1 MDHLVPRSHCFM
13 VFHKDQFLVPC
24 SLTDICNSADDTVIF
39 ACDKNLNNVIAGL
52 ENDSSIIT
60 QWLADNLMKLNT
72 DKFNLFIVGRN
83 PFQQVTIN
91 IGDALIEKS
100 EATRRFDIT

>member
-1 MDHLVPRSHCFM
+1 MQRKLVGVPSTFGRHCRSQCFM

-39 ACDKNLNNVIAGL
+39 ACVKNLNNVIAGL

-60 QWLADNLMKLNT
+60 QWLADNLMK
-72 DKFNLFIVGRN
+72 
-83 PFQQVTIN
+83 
-91 IGDALIEKS
+91 
-100 EATRRFDIT
+100 